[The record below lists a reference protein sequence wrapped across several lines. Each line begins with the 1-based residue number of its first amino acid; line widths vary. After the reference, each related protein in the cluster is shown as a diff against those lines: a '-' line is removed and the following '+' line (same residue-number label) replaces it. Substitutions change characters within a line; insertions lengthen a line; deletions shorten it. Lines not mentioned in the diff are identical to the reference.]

1 MTGGTPGTT
10 LPGAQIPARRGPGGG
25 RRLCFRPVRGRAGRC
40 GGTLPGKDTAISAT
54 GESRA
59 DDATTDA
66 PELAEDARSGQV
78 VERHRRAVRTR
89 TRRRLVLQLGSLV
102 VVLAAWWAVTA
113 AGVVRPLYLPGPGA
127 VWDAF
132 VRANS
137 CYEAG
142 TRVLCGEQG
151 YFMWEHLLASF
162 RRIGVGV
169 GAAIVLGPLLG
180 FLMGASR
187 WFNAVSEPYLNFLR
201 ALPPLGYIG
210 LLIVWFGIGDL
221 SKYWLLFLAAFPPIA
236 IATINGM
243 RGIQTDRVHAAES
256 MGASRWQVVTQVML
270 PSTLPEI
277 LSGIRIAV
285 GFAWTTVVAAEL
297 NNGIPGIGGL
307 AYIAGTQL
315 QTALTIACIIV
326 IGLCA
331 VALDTALKYLTRAL
345 VPWYGKAA

>member
-1 MTGGTPGTT
+1 
-10 LPGAQIPARRGPGGG
+10 
-25 RRLCFRPVRGRAGRC
+25 
-40 GGTLPGKDTAISAT
+40 
-54 GESRA
+54 
-59 DDATTDA
+59 
-66 PELAEDARSGQV
+66 
-78 VERHRRAVRTR
+78 VRTR

-102 VVLAAWWAVTA
+102 VLLAAWWAVTA
-113 AGVVRPLYLPGPGA
+113 AGIVRPLYLPGPGA

-142 TRVLCGEQG
+142 SRVLCGEQG

-169 GAAIVLGPLLG
+169 GAAVVLGPLLG

-187 WFNAVSEPYLNFLR
+187 RFNAVTDPYLNFLR

-210 LLIVWFGIGDL
+210 LLIVWFGIGDV

-243 RGIQTDRVHAAES
+243 RGIQTDRIHAAQS

-315 QTALTIACIIV
+315 QTALTIASIIV

>member
-1 MTGGTPGTT
+1 M
-10 LPGAQIPARRGPGGG
+10 
-25 RRLCFRPVRGRAGRC
+25 RP
-40 GGTLPGKDTAISAT
+40 DH
-54 GESRA
+54 
-59 DDATTDA
+59 
-66 PELAEDARSGQV
+66 AEEARSGEV
-78 VERHRRAVRTR
+78 GDRHRRAVRSR
-89 TRRRLVLQLGSLV
+89 TRRRVLLQLGSLV
-102 VVLAAWWAVTA
+102 VVLGAWWAVTA
-113 AGVVRPLYLPGPGA
+113 VGIVRPLYLPGPGA

-132 VRANS
+132 VRSNS
-137 CYEAG
+137 CYPAG
-142 TRVLCGEQG
+142 AGSSRVLCGEQG

-169 GAAIVLGPLLG
+169 GAAVVLGPLLG

-187 WFNAVSEPYLNFLR
+187 RFNAITEPYLNFLR

-243 RGIQTDRVHAAES
+243 RGIREDRIHAAQS
-256 MGASRWQVVTQVML
+256 MGASRVQVVTQVML